1 MKNKGGL
8 CMSNKTKEKMNYSR
22 VITMVGAILA
32 FSIGSGFATGQELIQ
47 YITAYAY
54 QGILIGLI
62 FFVIFGYSNYAYA
75 KAGNLEKFTKGSE
88 VYKYFCGNVVGTVF
102 DYFSVAFCYMSFI
115 VMVGGAAATLEQQY
129 GLPLYLGGL
138 ILATL
143 ACCTVVFGLNAL
155 VKVLGMIGPVVV
167 VICFL
172 LGILTL
178 IKDGAYISNG
188 AELVISGRVKIMKA
202 STNWLLAG
210 GSYAGFCMLW
220 FGGFMAELG
229 SKNKMNELTRSVV
242 LAAVLNTVAILV
254 VGFALL
260 ANVADVAIA
269 QIPNLVLANKIL
281 PALAPVF
288 AIIVF
293 AAIYTTSVPL
303 LWTAS
308 SRFASEKSIKFYII
322 TIFLAFLGYIISM
335 KIPFNR
341 LLNLVYVINGYGG
354 IILLGFIISKNIR
367 LKMVRKKS
375 KSLSLND

>member
-1 MKNKGGL
+1 MI
-8 CMSNKTKEKMNYSR
+8 EKINYSR
-22 VITMVGAILA
+22 VIIMVGAILA

-54 QGILIGLI
+54 DGILIGLI
-62 FFVIFGYSNYAYA
+62 FFLIFGYSNYAYA

-88 VYKYFCGNVVGTVF
+88 VYKYFCGNVVGTIF
-102 DYFSVAFCYMSFI
+102 DYFSVVFCYMSFI
-115 VMVGGAAATLEQQY
+115 VMVGGGAATLHQQY
-129 GLPLYLGGL
+129 GLPLYWGGL
-138 ILATL
+138 ILAAL
-143 ACCTVVFGLNAL
+143 ACCTVIFGLDAL

-167 VICFL
+167 VICL
-172 LGILTL
+172 LVGVITF
-178 IKDGAYISNG
+178 IKDGANISQG
-188 AELVISGRVKIMKA
+188 AELVISGRVKVMKA

-229 SKNKMNELTRSVV
+229 SKNKMKELTRAVV
-242 LAAVLNTVAILV
+242 IAAVLNTVAILV

-260 ANVADVAIA
+260 ANVTDVATA
-269 QIPNLVLANKIL
+269 QIPNLVLANRIL
-281 PALAPVF
+281 PALTPVF

-308 SRFASEKSIKFYII
+308 SRFATEKSMKFYII
-322 TIFLAFLGYIISM
+322 TISLAALGYLIAM

-354 IILLGFIISKNIR
+354 IILLGFIINKNVR
-367 LKMVRKKS
+367 LKIAGKKS
-375 KSLSLND
+375 KQTALHD